1 MSTATI
7 MTTTIASAIQRAVRA
22 FSDGSGSGVNG
33 SSSLGGKTWSLSSP
47 STTIESCR
55 SSTSCCSSVIGVS
68 FLVLASRQ
76 TREDRLGHATV
87 GRVDHLAVET
97 RDAVD
102 AEDAPRTVDLRVG
115 RRVDLVADRDLRGV
129 DAPLPLVA
137 ETARAQSRRAQSA
150 RVVEHGE
157 RPVDGG
163 DAERAGGDRDAEE
176 RVLDVRALADRQ
188 LRDTERRGEVAGAE
202 DECLEAARSGDPL
215 ALDEAERRLDL
226 RLRGHRHP
234 FGLLTRLDLRQHD
247 DVRPHR
253 AHELEV
259 LPRAAVDADRNG
271 RRAPFE
277 IPEGARD
284 RLPRFV
290 LALRRDRVFEVEDH
304 LVHREPRGL
313 GELPL
318 VVARHGQ
325 TAAAEASAHV
335 AKLTISVRARHGTA
349 KRRSEARFM
358 RYLAAIIGLLGT
370 LVLLAPVH

>member
-157 RPVDGG
+157 RPVDGR
-163 DAERAGGDRDAEE
+163 DAERAGG
-176 RVLDVRALADRQ
+176 
-188 LRDTERRGEVAGAE
+188 
-202 DECLEAARSGDPL
+202 
-215 ALDEAERRLDL
+215 
-226 RLRGHRHP
+226 
-234 FGLLTRLDLRQHD
+234 
-247 DVRPHR
+247 
-253 AHELEV
+253 
-259 LPRAAVDADRNG
+259 
-271 RRAPFE
+271 
-277 IPEGARD
+277 